1 MGFQKIISDKLPWRW
16 LVFVFCLVTVG
27 YAGVRYSYA
36 EAEKTYG
43 IVEKADWGATNVWLR
58 SADCARETGAWLAI
72 CDGSKLLPIASV
84 AAADDPGHALLLAL
98 IVRIVDRPM
107 SVLDVA
113 RLNIQINFVGMM
125 TLAALLFAARWYV
138 ASFVILMGGAV
149 TYFSWVNVSP
159 HPSLIGAATM
169 AVIFPAA
176 AILSRSGHL
185 VGFGRFLF
193 LVLGPVLLG
202 LASLIREP
210 IGTIGF
216 LITVGTLFWLASF
229 KGTKYCR
236 WMLLV
241 LLGVAVIGWQS
252 PRWVLMARDK
262 AFSVPP
268 ASTTQTH
275 GTSHALYLGLGA
287 AGDNKFGIHWDD
299 KDGSAAVEKVSKNI
313 GYVTE
318 QYYQI
323 LWQAYLERVAQ
334 DPLEVARIYAIKAR
348 EILKHR
354 LPDWAPQLYVVL
366 FGVGALLIVGQR
378 RSLWKVT
385 NFEGGAS
392 MAVLSLAFIF
402 MFIVQGV
409 LAHPSKQYAHPIAGF
424 VLLNFAIGTELFV
437 RLAYQKDMLQKR
449 N

>member
-1 MGFQKIISDKLPWRW
+1 MGFQKIILAKFPWRW
-16 LVFVFCLVTVG
+16 TVFLLCLVTIG
-27 YAGVRYSYA
+27 YSGVKYA
-36 EAEKTYG
+36 NGEADKTYG
-43 IVEKADWGATNVWLR
+43 NVEKSDWGATNVWLQ

-84 AAADDPGHALLLAL
+84 AAADDPGHAFLLGL
-98 IVRIVDRPM
+98 IARLKNRPM

-113 RLNIQINFVGMM
+113 RLNIKINFVSILVM
-125 TLAALLFAARWYV
+125 AALLFSTGYYV
-138 ASFVILMGGAV
+138 ASFVILMGSSIP
-149 TYFSWVNVSP
+149 YFSWVGTSP
-159 HPSLIGAATM
+159 HPSLIGVATLAA
-169 AVIFPAA
+169 VFPAA
-176 AILSRSGHL
+176 MLLSASGRLVGLSRI
-185 VGFGRFLF
+185 LF
-193 LVLGPVLLG
+193 IVLGTLLLG
-202 LASLIREP
+202 MASLLREP
-210 IGTIGF
+210 IGAMGF
-216 LITVGTLFWLASF
+216 VVSVGVLVWQSWFQGVKRQKWTL
-229 KGTKYCR
+229 
-236 WMLLV
+236 LL
-241 LLGVAVIGWQS
+241 LLGMAFIAWQS
-252 PRWVLMARDK
+252 PRWVLMTRDVV
-262 AFSVPP
+262 FSVQTPK
-268 ASTTQTH
+268 TTQTH

-299 KDGSAAVEKVSKNI
+299 KDGSDAVEKVSKNV

-366 FGVGALLIVGQR
+366 LGVGALLIVGQR
-378 RSLWKVT
+378 RSLWKAA

-392 MAVLSLAFIF
+392 IAVLSLAFIF
-402 MFIVQGV
+402 MFIAQGV

-424 VLLNFAIGTELFV
+424 VLFIFSIGTELFV
-437 RLAYQKDMLQKR
+437 RLAYQKDMLPKS